1 MRKWIL
7 VFAIVCLLA
16 VAALA
21 LLATNLNSYLNDNRE
36 WVAEQAQ
43 AALGRSL
50 EFGHAG
56 ISLSGGIGVRVAD
69 LRIGDDPAFSQDDF
83 LRADVVD
90 VRVALMPL
98 LSGDVEVTRVVLRAP
113 VIRVIRTSK
122 GLSTDS
128 LGGGAGQGKSATAEK
143 ESDSSEAEAGGLPD
157 FLIAVVDISDGTLRY
172 IDKTV
177 KPASEQVISKLDFK
191 ASNVSRSGVSFDIR
205 AAVMGAESQNVR
217 IEGRV
222 VDLENPKVDFEL
234 TSKAFELPSDGGAAG
249 TDLLRDLGIAG
260 SLSLPKSGPKIAAT
274 LRSPKGVIGAADYS
288 DLAID
293 FEMQKQVATI
303 QKLSLQV
310 FGGTLGVTGQYDMRR
325 AGRPSFNLKSK
336 LSGMRIEE
344 FIEGRGAGSGDDLSG
359 ELSGDLALVGAGSGW
374 ESIKKTLKGQGG
386 IQLLNGV
393 LRDVN
398 LADAAFEGVTG
409 IPGLSGVLPPSL
421 REKYPQVFGSEDTVF
436 ENMDAKLDI
445 RDGLVT
451 FRDFRLAAREYS
463 LEGKGRYSL
472 DNHLDMSTVMAMSPA
487 LSEDLVRAA
496 KPMHYLRSADGN
508 VEFPVKLVG
517 PIPDIKAVPDVGH
530 IAKAASRQ
538 AVGSLLQRALGG
550 AKKETAS
557 ADGVA
562 DAAAEAPPTAED
574 AVTDAAVDLLNRG
587 LGGLLGK

>member
-1 MRKWIL
+1 MRKFIL

-21 LLATNLNSYLNDNRE
+21 LLAMNLNSYLNENRE

-50 EFGHAG
+50 EFGEAG

-69 LRIGDDPAFSQDDF
+69 LRIGDDPAFSQEDF
-83 LRADVVD
+83 VRAEAVD

-113 VIRVIRTSK
+113 EIRVIRTSK

-128 LGGGAGQGKSATAEK
+128 LGGGTGEKKTAAAEK
-143 ESDSSEAEAGGLPD
+143 KDAAEGGLPD
-157 FLIAVVDISDGTLRY
+157 FLIAVVDISDGTVRY
-172 IDKTV
+172 IDETA
-177 KPASEQVISKLDFK
+177 KPASEQTLSKLDFR

-234 TSKAFELPSDGGAAG
+234 TSKAFELPSDGQGAG
-249 TDLLRDLGIAG
+249 SDLLRDLSIVG
-260 SLSLPKSGPKIAAT
+260 SLSLPKSGPKVAAT
-274 LRSPKGVIGAADYS
+274 LRSPKGVVAAADYR

-293 FEMQKQVATI
+293 FEMQKQVAVI
-303 QKLSLQV
+303 KELSLQA
-310 FGGTLGVTGQYDMRR
+310 FGGTLGMTGRYDMRR
-325 AGRPSFNLKSK
+325 AGSPSFDVKSR
-336 LSGMRIEE
+336 LNGMRIEE
-344 FIEGRGAGSGDDLSG
+344 LIRSRKPGAGDELTG
-359 ELSGDLALVGAGSGW
+359 ELAGDLALVGAGASW
-374 ESIKKTLKGQGG
+374 ESIKKSLKGQGG
-386 IQLLNGV
+386 IQLVDGV
-393 LRDVN
+393 LEDVN
-398 LADAAFEGVTG
+398 LADAALKGITGV
-409 IPGLSGVLPPSL
+409 PGLSGALPPSL
-421 REKYPQVFGSEDTVF
+421 REKYPQVFGAGDTAF

-445 RDGLVT
+445 RDGWAN
-451 FRDFRLAAREYS
+451 FRDFRLAARDYS
-463 LEGKGRYSL
+463 LEGSGRYSL
-472 DNHLDMSTVMAMSPA
+472 DNQLDMSTVMAMSQP

-496 KPMHYLRSADGN
+496 QPMQYLRSAGGN

-517 PIPDIKAVPDVGH
+517 SVPDIKTVPDVSY

-538 AVGSLLQRALGG
+538 AVGKLLERALGG
-550 AKKETAS
+550 SKQENTAGTGEPS
-557 ADGVA
+557 PDGVA
-562 DAAAEAPPTAED
+562 EDPPTAEE
-574 AVTDAAVDLLNRG
+574 AATGAAVDLLNKG